1 MINNESY
8 KVVYTIIKIYLY
20 DIIWYN
26 RIMYMVKHNFFYI
39 HLNFRCG
46 RNQIFK

>member
-8 KVVYTIIKIYLY
+8 KVVYAVIKISDINYYIIIYLCSK
-20 DIIWYN
+20 IQFFFIW
-26 RIMYMVKHNFFYI
+26 V
-39 HLNFRCG
+39 HLNFRFG